1 MLTGPDARAT
11 IAADQ
16 AVVMTVL
23 TINSVHRLSLRAA
36 VESHGWARLAPWH
49 WDGCLERLSRLD
61 KLSSGVVAEM
71 SVLQSGPYALRV
83 EVGGALDRQGEE
95 EVKRLVERWL
105 SVGWDPTHA
114 VEAARRIDHAMATRI
129 KEGTGRLLRC
139 STFYEDFCKTVC
151 TINTSWAGTLR
162 MCSGLVTEIGGGLF
176 PTPRQ
181 VLDAGVDALS
191 GGVRMGF
198 RSRVLY
204 EATGTLLDRG
214 LMDEDGKGREDAITY
229 DELLTIR
236 GIGPYAASHTAA
248 LLHDFSRVPVDSEV
262 RRFCLERYGLA
273 EDEIEAYFDAW
284 GEYRFLGY
292 KLVRLATA

>member
-1 MLTGPDARAT
+1 MH
-11 IAADQ
+11 
-16 AVVMTVL
+16 TVL
-23 TINSVHRLSLRAA
+23 TLASAHRLSLRAT
-36 VESHGWARLAPWH
+36 VESHGWVRLAPWH
-49 WDGCLERLSRLD
+49 WDGCLERLSRPD
-61 KLSSGVVAEM
+61 RLSSGAAATIAVRQTGPSELGVEADVA
-71 SVLQSGPYALRV
+71 L
-83 EVGGALDRQGEE
+83 GGRDEE
-95 EVKRLVERWL
+95 EARGLVERWL
-105 SVGWDPTHA
+105 SVRWDPGPA
-114 VEAARRIDHAMATRI
+114 VEAARRIEPAMAAHVDA
-129 KEGTGRLLRC
+129 GGGRMLRC
-139 STFYEDFCKTVC
+139 STFYEDFAKTVC

-162 MCSGLVTEIGGGLF
+162 MCGGMVREIGGGLF

-214 LMDEDGKGREDAITY
+214 LMDEAGRGREGAITY
-229 DELLTIR
+229 DGLLSIR

-262 RRFCLERYGLA
+262 RRFCSERYGLA
-273 EDEIEAYFDAW
+273 EDEIEAHFDAW

-292 KLVRLATA
+292 KLARHAAA

>member
-23 TINSVHRLSLRAA
+23 TITSVHRLSLRAT
-36 VESHGWARLAPWH
+36 VESHGWVRLAPWQ
-49 WDGCLERLSRLD
+49 WDACRERLSRPD
-61 KLSSGVVAEM
+61 RLSSGAVAGIAVEQM
-71 SVLQSGPYALRV
+71 GPFELRV
-83 EVGGALDRQGEE
+83 EVDGALGRREEGE
-95 EVKRLVERWL
+95 VRKIVERWL
-105 SVGWDPTHA
+105 SVGWDPTGA
-114 VEAARRIDHAMATRI
+114 VDTARRIELAMAGRI
-129 KEGTGRLLRC
+129 EAGGGRLLRC
-139 STFYEDFCKTVC
+139 STFYEDFAKTVC

-162 MCSGLVTEIGGGLF
+162 MCSGLVTEIGGGSF

-181 VLDAGVDALS
+181 VFDAGVDALS

-204 EATGTLLDRG
+204 EATGTLLERG
-214 LMDEDGKGREDAITY
+214 LMDEAGRGREDAITY
-229 DELLTIR
+229 DDLLSIR

-262 RRFCLERYGLA
+262 RRFCSERYGLA
-273 EDEIEAYFDAW
+273 EDEIDGYFEAW
-284 GEYRFLGY
+284 GPYRFLGY
-292 KLVRLATA
+292 KLARLSTA

>member
-1 MLTGPDARAT
+1 M
-11 IAADQ
+11 Q
-16 AVVMTVL
+16 AVSTL
-23 TINSVHRLSLRAA
+23 ASAHRLSLRAT
-36 VESHGWARLAPWH
+36 VESHGWVRLAPWR
-49 WDGCLERLSRLD
+49 WDGCRGRLSRPD
-61 KLSSGVVAEM
+61 RLSSGAVAEIA
-71 SVLQSGPYALRV
+71 VRQVAPYAVRV
-83 EVGGALDRQGEE
+83 EVDGALDQRGEE
-95 EVKRLVERWL
+95 EVREMVERWL

-114 VEAARRIDHAMATRI
+114 VETAQRIDAAMAARIEA
-129 KEGTGRLLRC
+129 GGGRLLRC
-139 STFYEDFCKTVC
+139 STFYEDFCKTIC

-162 MCSGLVTEIGGGLF
+162 MCGGLVREIGGGVF

-204 EATGTLLDRG
+204 EATGTLLYRG
-214 LMDEDGKGREDAITY
+214 LMNEAGRGREDAITY
-229 DELLTIR
+229 DDLLSIR
-236 GIGPYAASHTAA
+236 GVGPYAASHTAA

-292 KLVRLATA
+292 KLARLATA